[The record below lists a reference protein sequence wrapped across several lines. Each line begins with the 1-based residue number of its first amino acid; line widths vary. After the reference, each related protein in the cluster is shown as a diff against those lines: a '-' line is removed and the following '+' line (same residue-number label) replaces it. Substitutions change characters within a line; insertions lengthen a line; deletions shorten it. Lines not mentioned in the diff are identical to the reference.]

1 MTKISLQSS
10 SSFENL
16 KKSFQ
21 NLTRSLSTPVTEPR
35 DLSGI
40 IKDFEM
46 VYELSW
52 KVLKKKI
59 LEDGHQ
65 SLGAK
70 DVFTKAYQLGYLGE
84 QDVWLEMIVDRNQ
97 AAHVY
102 DEKMAS
108 QIVERIR
115 NKYAPLFA
123 ANFLLE

>member
-84 QDVWLEMIVDRNQ
+84 QDVWLEMI
-97 AAHVY
+97 
-102 DEKMAS
+102 M
-108 QIVERIR
+108 ERIR

>member
-1 MTKISLQSS
+1 M
-10 SSFENL
+10 
-16 KKSFQ
+16 
-21 NLTRSLSTPVTEPR
+21 TRSLSTPVTEPR

>member
-1 MTKISLQSS
+1 MTKITLQSS

>member
-123 ANFLLE
+123 ANFLFE

>member
-1 MTKISLQSS
+1 MTKITLQSS
-10 SSFENL
+10 NSFENL

-84 QDVWLEMIVDRNQ
+84 QDVWLEMI
-97 AAHVY
+97 
-102 DEKMAS
+102 M
-108 QIVERIR
+108 ERIR

>member
-40 IKDFEM
+40 IK
-46 VYELSW
+46 
-52 KVLKKKI
+52 
-59 LEDGHQ
+59 
-65 SLGAK
+65 
-70 DVFTKAYQLGYLGE
+70 AYQLGYLGE
-84 QDVWLEMIVDRNQ
+84 QDVWLEMI
-97 AAHVY
+97 
-102 DEKMAS
+102 M
-108 QIVERIR
+108 ERIR

-123 ANFLLE
+123 ANFLFE